1 MKDYIR
7 ELWLQVP
14 PPREATVL
22 MAGVY
27 TVAIVQGVWSFFV
40 PSDGAEYFDQVVR
53 VWLLVLLSAGGFIG
67 LVSLPWGIWML
78 EKAGLF
84 ALLAVEVA
92 HLAWVVIDVDNNG
105 MVEPG
110 KFCRLMMLL
119 LFLLTRYVRIR
130 GRDLDPLHTGAIR
143 RKTTERWGG

>member
-1 MKDYIR
+1 MKDYFR
-7 ELWLQVP
+7 DLWINVP

-27 TVAIVQGVWSFFV
+27 TLAIVQGVWSFFI

-53 VWLLVLLSAGGFIG
+53 VWLLLLLSVGGFIG

-92 HLAWVVIDVDNNG
+92 HLAWVVIDIDNDG

-110 KFCRLMMLL
+110 KFCRLAILI
-119 LFLLTRYVRIR
+119 LFLLTRYARIR
-130 GRDLDPLHTGAIR
+130 GRDLDPLHTGAMR
-143 RKTTERWGG
+143 YTKNER

>member
-1 MKDYIR
+1 MKGYIR
-7 ELWLQVP
+7 ELWLNVP
-14 PPREATVL
+14 SPREATVL

-27 TVAIVQGVWSFFV
+27 TLAIVQGVWSFFL

-53 VWLLVLLSAGGFIG
+53 VWLLLLLSVGGFIG

-92 HLAWVVIDVDNNG
+92 HLVWVVIDVDNNG
-105 MVEPG
+105 MIEPG
-110 KFCRLMMLL
+110 KFCRLVIVI
-119 LFLLTRYVRIR
+119 LFLLTRYARIR
-130 GRDLDPLHTGAIR
+130 GRDLDPLHTGAMSYT
-143 RKTTERWGG
+143 KNER